1 MTSPGL
7 FCLGSERRI
16 GECVVGSD
24 TGMVIPIDKIQ
35 TFIYHAPH
43 VVMGFFCS
51 NGGKRMIDRREEM
64 VARIIRI
71 LAGADNRKDA
81 AIDIEL
87 ALDELPYRDP
97 MVAMRLRVSFDDH
110 GFRVAT
116 FRVCW
121 NGSVKDVR
129 VQTPTHPLTRHGTS
143 KHRREEG

>member
-1 MTSPGL
+1 MIGL
-7 FCLGSERRI
+7 
-16 GECVVGSD
+16 
-24 TGMVIPIDKIQ
+24 K
-35 TFIYHAPH
+35 
-43 VVMGFFCS
+43 
-51 NGGKRMIDRREEM
+51 EEM

-87 ALDELPYRDP
+87 ALDELPYRGH
-97 MVAMRLRVSFDDH
+97 VAAMRLQVSFDNH

-129 VQTPTHPLTRHGTS
+129 VETRAHPLTRHGTS